1 MRHNHIKELNPFLK
15 SFLYIIG
22 GDIAIYVGE
31 ELLNSESEDITDEDI
46 TENIKER
53 INGTEI
59 DFEPDDNETLK
70 LNTVRKTLYKL
81 YSEKLAQF
89 RRIRDKS
96 TGWFIYYWWHE
107 FDLLEE
113 ILLEK
118 KKLINSKLRDRLRF
132 EQNNYFFVCR
142 NCQNTNIKYNFDD
155 AFELN
160 FRCPDCGNQLEAQD
174 NHEIIEFLKN
184 KITLN
189 QKTKIAINEN

>member
-1 MRHNHIKELNPFLK
+1 MRQSHIKELNEFLR

-22 GDIAIYVGE
+22 GDIAIYVGD
-31 ELLNSESEDITDEDI
+31 ELLNSESKDITDEDI
-46 TENIKER
+46 TENIKDH
-53 INGTEI
+53 IAGTDI
-59 DFEPDDNETLK
+59 DFEPDDSETLK

-113 ILLEK
+113 IIIEK
-118 KKLINSKLRDRLRF
+118 KKLTQTKLRDRLQF
-132 EQNNYFFVCR
+132 EENNYFFICK
-142 NCQNTNIKYNFDD
+142 NCKDSNIKYNFEE

-160 FRCPDCGNQLEAQD
+160 FRCPECGGPLEAQD
-174 NHEIIEFLKN
+174 NQAIIEFLKD
-184 KITLN
+184 KIVLN
-189 QKTKIAINEN
+189 QKIKILIS

>member
-1 MRHNHIKELNPFLK
+1 MDPYLR

-22 GDIAIYVGE
+22 GEIAIYVGI
-31 ELLNSESEDITDEDI
+31 ELLNSESADITDEDI
-46 TENIKER
+46 TENIKES
-53 INGTEI
+53 IKGTDI
-59 DFEPDDNETLK
+59 DFEPDDPEILK

-107 FDLLEE
+107 FNLLEE

-118 KKLINSKLRDRLRF
+118 KKLIENKLRDRLQF
-132 EQNNYFFVCR
+132 EQNNYFFICN
-142 NCQNTNIKYNFDD
+142 NCEESNLKYNFDE

-160 FRCPDCGNQLEAQD
+160 FRCPDCGSPLEAQD
-174 NHEIIEFLKN
+174 NQAIIDFLKN
-184 KITLN
+184 KIAQIQNT
-189 QKTKIAINEN
+189 TIRVE

>member
-1 MRHNHIKELNPFLK
+1 MNPLLK

-22 GDIAIYVGE
+22 GDVAIEVGQ
-31 ELLNSESEDITDEDI
+31 ELLLSENEDITDEDI
-46 TENIKER
+46 TESIKER
-53 INGTEI
+53 IEGTGI
-59 DFEPDDNETLK
+59 DYEPDAVEILK

-107 FDLLEE
+107 FDLLED

-118 KKLINSKLRDRLRF
+118 KKLIQRKLRDRLQF
-132 EQNNYFFVCR
+132 EEKNYFFLCK
-142 NCQNTNIKYNFDD
+142 NCNQINIKYKFDE

-160 FRCPDCGNQLEAQD
+160 FRCPDCGSPLEAQD
-174 NHEIIEFLKN
+174 NQNIINLLKE
-184 KITLN
+184 KIVLSD
-189 QKTKIAINEN
+189 KTKIIDLAKD

>member
-1 MRHNHIKELNPFLK
+1 MRQNHIKELNPFLR

-22 GDIAIYVGE
+22 GEIAIYVGM
-31 ELLNSESEDITDEDI
+31 ELLKSESEDITDEDI
-46 TENIKER
+46 TENIKES
-53 INGTEI
+53 IEGTEI
-59 DFEPDDNETLK
+59 DFESDDPEILK

-118 KKLINSKLRDRLRF
+118 KKLIESKLRDRLEF
-132 EQNNYFFVCR
+132 EQNNYFFICR
-142 NCQNTNIKYNFDD
+142 NCQESNMKYNFDE

-160 FRCPDCGNQLEAQD
+160 FRCPDCGGPLEAQD
-174 NHEIIEFLKN
+174 NQSIIELLKN
-184 KITLN
+184 KIGQIQN
-189 QKTKIAINEN
+189 IKISID

>member
-1 MRHNHIKELNPFLK
+1 MRLNHITELNPVLR

-22 GDIAIYVGE
+22 GDIAIHVGM

-53 INGTEI
+53 IKTTEI
-59 DFEPDDNETLK
+59 DFEPDDTEILK

-107 FDLLEE
+107 FDLCEE
-113 ILLEK
+113 IIIEK
-118 KKLINSKLRDRLRF
+118 KKLIESKLRERLQF
-132 EQNNYFFVCR
+132 EQNNYFFVCN
-142 NCQNTNIKYNFDD
+142 NCEDSNVKYNFEE

-160 FRCPDCGNQLEAQD
+160 FRCPDCGGTLKAQD
-174 NHEIIEFLKN
+174 NQKIIEFLK
-184 KITLN
+184 KQITIDQNVQIPLR
-189 QKTKIAINEN
+189 

>member
-1 MRHNHIKELNPFLK
+1 MRQSHIKELNPFLR

-22 GDIAIYVGE
+22 GEIAIYVGM
-31 ELLNSESEDITDEDI
+31 ELLKSESKDITDEDI
-46 TENIKER
+46 TENIKES
-53 INGTEI
+53 IEGT
-59 DFEPDDNETLK
+59 DLNFEPDDSEILK

-118 KKLINSKLRDRLRF
+118 KKLIESKLRDRLQF
-132 EQNNYFFVCR
+132 EQNNYFFVCK
-142 NCQNTNIKYNFDD
+142 NCEDSNIKYNFDE

-160 FRCPDCGNQLEAQD
+160 FRCPDCGGSLEAQD
-174 NHEIIEFLKN
+174 NQVIIEFLKN
-184 KITLN
+184 KIASIQN
-189 QKTKIAINEN
+189 TKISID

>member
-1 MRHNHIKELNPFLK
+1 MNPLLK

-22 GDIAIYVGE
+22 GDVAIEVGQ
-31 ELLNSESEDITDEDI
+31 ELLLSENEDITDEDI
-46 TENIKER
+46 TESIKER
-53 INGTEI
+53 IEGTGI
-59 DFEPDDNETLK
+59 DFEPDTVEILK

-107 FDLLEE
+107 FDLLED

-118 KKLINSKLRDRLRF
+118 KKLIQRKLRDRLQF
-132 EQNNYFFVCR
+132 EEKNYFFLCK
-142 NCQNTNIKYNFDD
+142 NCNQINIKYKFDE

-160 FRCPDCGNQLEAQD
+160 FRCPDCGSPLEAQD
-174 NHEIIEFLKN
+174 NQNIINLLKE
-184 KITLN
+184 KIVLSD
-189 QKTKIAINEN
+189 KTKIIDLAKD

>member
-1 MRHNHIKELNPFLK
+1 MRHSLISELDPSLK

-22 GDIAIYVGE
+22 GEVAIYVGI
-31 ELLNSESEDITDEDI
+31 ELLKSESRDITDEDI
-46 TENIKER
+46 TENIKES
-53 INGTEI
+53 IEGTEI
-59 DFEPDDNETLK
+59 DFEPDDSEILK

-118 KKLINSKLRDRLRF
+118 KKLIEGKLRDRLQF
-132 EQNNYFFVCR
+132 EENNYFFI
-142 NCQNTNIKYNFDD
+142 CQNCEESNIKHNFDE

-160 FRCPDCGNQLEAQD
+160 FRCPECGGPLEAQD
-174 NHEIIEFLKN
+174 NQTIIELLK
-184 KITLN
+184 K
-189 QKTKIAINEN
+189 KIALIQAIRIPIN